1 MAEAESVGKIG
12 LDLVVNDK
20 QFNRQLSGITGM
32 AKKAGKALAAAF
44 GVKKL
49 ISFSKE
55 CLNLGSDLE
64 EVQNVVD
71 STFTKMSS
79 KVDKFAKDA
88 MTSYGLSETMAKRYS
103 GTLGAMAKA
112 FGFSEKEAYDMGT
125 TLTGLA
131 GDVASFYNISQDEAY
146 TKIKSVFTGETESLK
161 DLGVVMTQTALDSY
175 AMANGFG
182 KTTSAM
188 TEAEKVA
195 LRFKFVQ
202 DQLTTAA
209 GDFARTSNSWANQV
223 RILSLQFDSFRAA
236 IGQGLINVLTPAI
249 QLINVLMSRLVALG
263 NTFKSFTGL
272 FSGNKKAAESAKS
285 IETSYKGAASASK
298 AMAASGTK
306 AANAVGKSAQK
317 AAKKVRSL
325 MGFDQINKVSDSE
338 KESSGGNSGGG
349 ASGVG
354 GATGGASIDLD
365 TGGSEEELKTLPK
378 NYENLA
384 KSIERFK
391 KSCSGLSNVLSSGMK
406 WAYDNVLK
414 PLGKWTMTKLAP
426 KVLDVFSGAV
436 RVLTAAI
443 KILAPIGKELWDDF
457 LQPIAEFTGGAI
469 IKFLGILSK
478 GLNGIAEFAEKHQK
492 SLTQIAKGLLA
503 LFATFK
509 AVSFITNAI
518 GAIQAFSKGFIGVK
532 TMFEGIFGS
541 KSIIAKASGPI
552 SKLVKSFMLLPAP
565 VKIAVAVMAALV
577 AAGVL
582 LYKNWDKI
590 KKKLNP
596 FVKWFK
602 KQWNNLGK
610 AVKNDIKIITGAI
623 DKLKEAPEK
632 IKEWFGEKLEGV
644 EEWFGGIKESFDN
657 ALEGLG
663 ENLPDLS
670 EVGEK
675 ITEAVGEVKAKITG
689 YFADK
694 KEALTKKWN
703 ELTANVKEKVADLKA
718 KVASKWSDLK
728 AAWGNIVN
736 NVKEKT
742 ADMKAK
748 VASTWAKLR
757 GNWEAIT
764 NNIKGKTAKMKAK
777 VASKADAVKKA
788 WNKVAGKWKD
798 KKAEFSLKFSAAA
811 SDLKKWVNTNVI
823 DRVNGKFKKVP
834 ILKNHLIPHLAQGGY
849 VAKNTPQLAMI
860 GDNRHQGEVV
870 APENKL
876 EDMAL
881 KAAQM
886 AAGGGNA
893 EIISLLRQILAAI
906 LALSLTVNLDG
917 KDITSNVI
925 KRINN
930 ITKSTGKTPIIV

>member
-1 MAEAESVGKIG
+1 MAESESIGKIG

-20 QFNRQLSGITGM
+20 QFSRQLSGITGI
-32 AKKAGKALAAAF
+32 AKKAGTALAAAF

-49 ISFSKE
+49 INFGKE

-175 AMANGFG
+175 ALANGFG

-223 RILSLQFDSFRAA
+223 RILSLQFDSFKAS

-249 QLINVLMSRLVALG
+249 QWINVLMSRLVALG
-263 NTFKSFTGL
+263 NAFKSFTEL
-272 FSGNKKAAESAKS
+272 FTGKNKAAEGAKS
-285 IETSYKGAASASK
+285 IAESYQSAAKASD
-298 AMAASGTK
+298 AMASSGTK
-306 AANAVGKSAQK
+306 AANKVSKAAQK

-325 MGFDQINKVSDSE
+325 MGFDQINKVSDNEQTTGSD
-338 KESSGGNSGGG
+338 GGNSGTTG
-349 ASGVG
+349 
-354 GATGGASIDLD
+354 TGGASAGASLDLD
-365 TGGSEEELKTLPK
+365 TGGSEVKLKTLPK
-378 NYENLA
+378 LYENLST
-384 KSIERFK
+384 SIERFK

-414 PLGKWTMTKLAP
+414 PLGEWTISKLVPKILDLFSAALDVLTETIKALQPLGTWLWDKLFSKLANFAG
-426 KVLDVFSGAV
+426 DV
-436 RVLTAAI
+436 
-443 KILAPIGKELWDDF
+443 
-457 LQPIAEFTGGAI
+457 I
-469 IKFLGILSK
+469 IKFLDLLTTGLEKLSDW
-478 GLNGIAEFAEKHQK
+478 ISKHQ
-492 SLTQIAKGLLA
+492 TTVQNIAIVIGSFFVA
-503 LFATFK
+503 FK
-509 AVSFITNAI
+509 AVTFITTAI
-518 GAIQAFSKGFIGVK
+518 TVIKKLGTVLTTIKTLFTAI
-532 TMFEGIFGS
+532 
-541 KSIIAKASGPI
+541 P
-552 SKLVKSFMLLPAP
+552 
-565 VKIAVAVMAALV
+565 AALSLLSNPV
-577 AAGVL
+577 VLAVTVIGGLIAAGIL
-582 LYKNWDKI
+582 LWKNWDKI
-590 KKKLNP
+590 KAKLKKFANY
-596 FVKWFK
+596 FK
-602 KQWNNLGK
+602 KEWNNLK
-610 AVKNDIKIITGAI
+610 KSVKKDIEIITGAI

-632 IKEWFGEKLEGV
+632 IKEWFGEKLEDV
-644 EEWFGGIKESFDN
+644 EEWFSGIKESFDN

-675 ITEAVGEVKAKITG
+675 ITEAVGEVEAKITG

-718 KVASKWSDLK
+718 KVASKWSDLQT
-728 AAWGNIVN
+728 AWGNIVN

-748 VASTWAKLR
+748 IASTWANLR

-764 NNIKGKTAKMKAK
+764 NNIKGKTAEMAAKVVSKAK
-777 VASKADAVKKA
+777 AVKKE
-788 WNKVAGKWKD
+788 WDEVADKWKD

-823 DRVNGKFKKVP
+823 DKVNGKFKKVP
-834 ILKNHLIPHLAQGGY
+834 ILKNHLIPRLAQGGY

-870 APENKL
+870 APEDKL
-876 EDMAL
+876 EAMAL
-881 KAAQM
+881 QAAQM
-886 AAGGGNA
+886 AAGGGNT

-925 KRINN
+925 KRIND